1 MILLYA
7 LIYNV
12 FIDTKFEKYRYSLIL
27 LQIEWLMYD
36 TINIHIEL
44 LLLERRLELLLLE
57 RR

>member
-27 LQIEWLMYD
+27 LQLEWIMYD

-44 LLLERRLELLLLE
+44 LLLERR
-57 RR
+57 